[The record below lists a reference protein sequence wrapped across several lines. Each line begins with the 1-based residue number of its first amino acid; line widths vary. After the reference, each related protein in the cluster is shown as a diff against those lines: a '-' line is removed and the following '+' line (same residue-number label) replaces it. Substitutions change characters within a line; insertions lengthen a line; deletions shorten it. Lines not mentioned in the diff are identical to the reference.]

1 MFLKGYR
8 INSNIFNIGTRFSHL
23 FKTAESVQWY
33 DCIFFVSDSQI
44 QSTLYFIYTEKCLA
58 QLSTKYS
65 IHLWPTIVPKDR
77 KLWHARVPFR
87 KQVKNDSLL
96 NRPIQTKNIGGSR
109 GGGVVKLSLV
119 FFLQKNLTSSS
130 ICLDKL
136 QSMRL
141 LISVQFYFIR
151 LA

>member
-1 MFLKGYR
+1 MFLKGYS

-23 FKTAESVQWY
+23 FLRQQNLLNDMTVYFSYQ
-33 DCIFFVSDSQI
+33 
-44 QSTLYFIYTEKCLA
+44 TLKYKVHTLHFIYTEKCLA

-109 GGGVVKLSLV
+109 GGGVVKIEPRHYSFNILSVV

-136 QSMRL
+136 HSL
-141 LISVQFYFIR
+141 
-151 LA
+151 